1 MPPRRAAA
9 FYTLSR
15 AASPWA
21 RHSARN
27 SRADAVRNLSRW
39 CTRRNLRERSSPST
53 RNTATC
59 PFSSASAAMRR
70 GSTATPRPRVAAF
83 TSASVLV
90 DSPYRRDREARGRGR
105 AVELLAGAAAFFAQQ
120 KALDAEGV
128 QRHGLALRKGTARR
142 ADDRPALRHLLP
154 LSASSTTLHRA
165 ISICNS
171 FGYNNHRT

>member
-1 MPPRRAAA
+1 M
-9 FYTLSR
+9 
-15 AASPWA
+15 
-21 RHSARN
+21 
-27 SRADAVRNLSRW
+27 
-39 CTRRNLRERSSPST
+39 RERSSPST

-90 DSPYRRDREARGRGR
+90 DSHTGATVKP
-105 AVELLAGAAAFFAQQ
+105 AAAAALSNCSRVPLPFFAQQ

-142 ADDRPALRHLLP
+142 ADDGQSIRHIFLRCQRTAVDRPFHQSDVQRVVQQLFLKLLRRPHP
-154 LSASSTTLHRA
+154 DAHIHPGCAARNAST
-165 ISICNS
+165 
-171 FGYNNHRT
+171 